1 MQITAIRRQ
10 KKNADRLNLYLE
22 GEFAFALSVETALK
36 AGLRRGQ
43 VIDETRRLELETEDA
58 FWRARESALVLLSH
72 RARSERELRDRLVG
86 RGYTAEVADRTV
98 GNLRERGLLDDVAFA
113 QAFARDRLRSRPS
126 GRRRIMAELRRKGVS
141 PQDAERAL
149 EQISS
154 GSEEAEIDLARRAA
168 SKFPRKKIEDRA
180 ATKRR
185 LYAYLAR
192 RGFGS
197 SVISAIAREYLS
209 ADK

>member
-1 MQITAIRRQ
+1 MLITAIKRQ
-10 KKNADRLNLYLE
+10 KKNSDRVNLYLD

-43 VIDETRRLELETEDA
+43 TIDEATRLELETEDA
-58 FWRARESALVLLSH
+58 FCRAREAALVLLSH
-72 RARSERELRDRLVG
+72 RARSERELRDRLLR
-86 RGYTAEVADRTV
+86 RGYTPEVAERTLS
-98 GNLRERGLLDDVAFA
+98 NLRERGLLDDVAFA

-126 GRRRIMAELRRKGVS
+126 GRRRLVADLRGKGVS
-141 PQDAERAL
+141 PEDAERAL
-149 EQISS
+149 AEMSHE
-154 GSEEAEIDLARRAA
+154 SEESELDLARRALA
-168 SKFPRKKIEDRA
+168 KFPQRGGEDRA

-197 SVISAIAREYLS
+197 GVTSALAREYFS
-209 ADK
+209 GDE